1 MKITPRRAR
10 WLSLLGAALVRVLG
24 RTWRIR
30 LSGGKPPD
38 WKIVLAFLHGDI
50 LTTAYAFR
58 GLDAAVMISLHG
70 DGELIARVA
79 QRLGY
84 VTVRGSSSRG
94 GARAFLEMAR
104 REAHRPWGI
113 TPDGPRGPRGRVHPG
128 VIQLAAL
135 DTRAIYPLGVA
146 FTRGW
151 RFRSWDRFGVPA
163 PFARVI
169 LHLGE
174 PMRVP
179 DDPDADQRAALAA
192 ELERR
197 MVDAERAAQAG
208 LTDGARLSRWSRRPG
223 GASGTR
229 SRAAEPDGTTPA

>member
-10 WLSLLGAALVRVLG
+10 WLSLLGAALVRLLG
-24 RTWRIR
+24 FTWRIR
-30 LSGGKPPD
+30 SSGAKPPD
-38 WKIVLAFLHGDI
+38 WRILLAFLHGDI
-50 LTTAYAFR
+50 LTAAYAFR
-58 GLDAAVMISLHG
+58 GMDGAVMISLHG

-79 QRLGY
+79 RRLGH
-84 VTVRGSSSRG
+84 VAVRGSSSRG

-128 VIQLAAL
+128 VILLAAL
-135 DTRAIYPLGVA
+135 DGRAIYPFGVA
-146 FTRGW
+146 FSRGW

-169 LHLGE
+169 LHFGE

-179 DDPDADQRAALAA
+179 RDTDAELRSALAA

-197 MVDAERAAQAG
+197 LVDAERAAQAG
-208 LTDGARLSRWSRRPG
+208 LTSARLPRWSRRPG
-223 GASGTR
+223 GADGTR
-229 SRAAEPDGTTPA
+229 SPDAVARGTTPP